1 MDLLKFFTILAVLP
15 FQWGLGQ
22 EDQFDV
28 MNITNVPFPSS
39 SLVGATINVTQNQE
53 ISEFT
58 VCHRYQFYWHERAA
72 FQRSSFGR
80 SRSGGRLLAMT

>member
-1 MDLLKFFTILAVLP
+1 MDFLNFFASLLVLP
-15 FQWGLGQ
+15 FQCGHGQ
-22 EDQFDV
+22 EEQFDV
-28 MNITNVPFPSS
+28 LNISNVPFPSS
-39 SLVGATINVTQNQE
+39 SLIGAAINATQNQE